1 MSSTPGSRPPGT
13 AHFQVDAL
21 GFVWLD
27 PAAFPANFVQDVALQ
42 EARVMAAVK
51 EPIAGSLRRAGG
63 AAGVAEVAVVVLV
76 STGDRMINPDLLRF
90 MADRVGARTVEV
102 RSSNASAVS
111 HPTRSPGWSWPP
123 PGSVRGAGQ
132 AWLRSWRVAED
143 MDRSLA
149 ASTRLIVVAA
159 SRLRIVWTGSC
170 R

>member
-1 MSSTPGSRPPGT
+1 
-13 AHFQVDAL
+13 
-21 GFVWLD
+21 
-27 PAAFPANFVQDVALQ
+27 
-42 EARVMAAVK
+42 
-51 EPIAGSLRRAGG
+51 
-63 AAGVAEVAVVVLV
+63 
-76 STGDRMINPDLLRF
+76 MIYPDLLRF

-149 ASTRLIVVAA
+149 ASIRLIVVAA
-159 SRLRIVWTGSC
+159 SRLRNRLDRKLQVGKAAQVEPGVAGGRAPVVEGVDGHALPDGVQHRLPGHAGIP
-170 R
+170 